1 MLWIRFL
8 FLFTSLFDGSV
19 KYDVVAKKLTIAGIS
34 GYVFWCAINSCV
46 AGSWNSRK
54 SVGFLRNKSLVVY
67 NVIGCK
73 VALYEK
79 QILGKSCWQT

>member
-1 MLWIRFL
+1 MLWIRCL

-34 GYVFWCAINSCV
+34 GYVFWCAINSV
-46 AGSWNSRK
+46 LQALGTQENRL
-54 SVGFLRNKSLVVY
+54 VFLRNKSLVVY

-73 VALYEK
+73 VTLYEK